1 MTLAGMSKIG
11 NPQHS
16 SECLNLHF
24 KHLSLSA
31 RQQMFRIRR
40 PLQWQMLDCINLF
53 IKFQSC
59 THCDG
64 LAHDFFQ
71 KYFRALNVPIHIT
84 LAELLWKFIHF
95 KYLPNCYLPFF
106 SLRWWEKRHFVP
118 SFQADLA
125 CFELGRHH
133 ACSGWIWAKSA
144 SLFIKP
150 KPLEYFQLEGKGT
163 QPVVRRSSG
172 IPCKWSLSSLCVLVN
187 ALYRICCSYLRYLW

>member
-1 MTLAGMSKIG
+1 MIG
-11 NPQHS
+11 VFT
-16 SECLNLHF
+16 HF
-24 KHLSLSA
+24 LKRGKLVKNAFELVNYNTAAFLTFFWHPFSA
-31 RQQMFRIRR
+31 
-40 PLQWQMLDCINLF
+40 
-53 IKFQSC
+53 S
-59 THCDG
+59 HCF
-64 LAHDFFQ
+64 H
-71 KYFRALNVPIHIT
+71 HH
-84 LAELLWKFIHF
+84 HF

-187 ALYRICCSYLRYLW
+187 ALYRICCSYLRYSW